1 MKLFEVAV
9 EYHDELCPKLW
20 DGLEMKEEV
29 RDQLLAIAD
38 NFAEYLD
45 TPFEPDDIV
54 VTGSMANYNWTNKS
68 DIDLHLIIDL
78 DEYKKNCP
86 DYAEDF
92 FSNKKTLWN
101 EHYDVQ
107 IYGHPVE
114 IYVQDDEEV
123 HMSSGV
129 YSVLTGEWVV
139 QPEHVPPASVDEQA
153 IKLRADEFKEKID
166 KLTGSSG
173 NSEEANELKDE
184 IRLYRKSGLESDDAE
199 FSVPN
204 LVFKELRKSGHMGKL
219 VDYIRDDLADEL
231 SL

>member
-9 EYHDELCPKLW
+9 EYHDELCPKIW
-20 DGLEMKEEV
+20 DGLKMKKNI
-29 RDQLLAIAD
+29 RKKLLDIAD
-38 NFAEYLD
+38 HFAEFLD
-45 TPFEPDDIV
+45 NPIEWVDIT
-54 VTGSMANYNWTNKS
+54 VTGSLANYNWTSKS

-78 DEYKKNCP
+78 DKYKKNCP

-92 FSNKKTLWN
+92 FDNKKTLWN
-101 EHYDVQ
+101 EKYDVE
-107 IYGHPVE
+107 IHGHPVE
-114 IYVQDDEEV
+114 IYVQDESEV

-129 YSVLTGEWVV
+129 YSVMNGEWVV
-139 QPEHVPPASVDEQA
+139 KPEHSPPASVDEQK
-153 IKLRADEFKEKID
+153 IKLKADEFKEKID

-173 NSEEANELKDE
+173 NSDAANKLKDK
-184 IRLYRKSGLESDDAE
+184 IRVYRQGGLESDEAE

-219 VDYIRDDLADEL
+219 VDYIRDDVADEL